1 MTSTKTSQTSESQPS
16 ESPSPPSG
24 TSVIIVGA
32 GFAGLTAALELSRK
46 SIPVLLLEKSSTL
59 SQTLGDIISF
69 GQNSSRFFSKWPG
82 VLARLEPIIHKSTE
96 FHFHDWKG
104 KFVTTQSFVEEHE
117 AWGSRVNGHR
127 GEIHQI
133 LFQQASSQPNISILL
148 NQTVTSYSESE
159 TSASVTTS
167 SGHTFTAD
175 LILAAEGVRSR
186 ARSQILG
193 YDDHSRPTP
202 SGYAVFRAW
211 FPSSPLLASNP
222 LTKHLVHPNG
232 DTHNGWIGRDV
243 HFLSAS
249 IKDGTE
255 FSWVCTHADDAQ
267 IKESWQFPGSKEEAL
282 RIVEGWDPVVQEIIK
297 ATPEDRLFDYKLVFR
312 DPLPTFVSPEHGRI
326 AVIGD
331 AAHPFLPTSVQ
342 GASQAMED
350 GVVMAACLDH
360 VAGKDRIQEAVKV
373 WERIR
378 YERVHAI
385 QKTGVQTREQWH
397 KADWDAIWKDPE
409 SLHLKREGWILD
421 FDAEKDTYERY
432 EEVKKELE
440 GEGKL

>member
-1 MTSTKTSQTSESQPS
+1 MSS
-16 ESPSPPSG
+16 SPI
-24 TSVIIVGA
+24 SVIIVGA

-46 SIPVLLLEKSSTL
+46 SIPVLLLEKSPSL

-69 GQNSSRFFSKWPG
+69 GQNSSRFFAKWPG
-82 VLARLEPIIHKSTE
+82 VLEKLDPIIHQSTE
-96 FHFHDWKG
+96 FHFHDWQG
-104 KFVTTQSFVEEHE
+104 KFVTTQSFVEEHRK
-117 AWGSRVNGHR
+117 WGTRVNGHR

-133 LFQQASSQPNISILL
+133 LFDQASAQPNISILL
-148 NQTVTSYSESE
+148 NQTVMSYSE
-159 TSASVTTS
+159 TKDSAIVTTS

-175 LILAAEGVRSR
+175 LVLAAEGVHSR
-186 ARSQILG
+186 ARSKILG

-211 FPSSPLLASNP
+211 FPSSPLLTSNP
-222 LTKHLVHPNG
+222 LIKHLVYPNG
-232 DTHNGWIGRDV
+232 DTHNGWIGKDV
-243 HFLSAS
+243 HFLTAS
-249 IKDGTE
+249 IKNGTE

-267 IKESWQFPGSKEEAL
+267 IKESWQFPGSKEKAL
-282 RIVEGWDPVVQEIIK
+282 KVVEGWDPIVQEIIRV
-297 ATPEDRLFDYKLVFR
+297 TPEDRLFDYKLVFR

-350 GVVMAACLDH
+350 GVVMAACLDI
-360 VAGKDRIQEAVKV
+360 AGKDKVQEAVKV

-397 KADWDAIWKDPE
+397 KADWDAIWKNPD
-409 SLHLKREGWILD
+409 SLHLKREAWILD
-421 FDAEKDTYERY
+421 FDAEKVAYQRY
-432 EEVKKELE
+432 QEVRKELE
-440 GEGKL
+440 SGEKL